1 MWFGCLSCYALC
13 LSADIQNGDALRAN
27 EKLILNL
34 TDNFHLGQKIMV
46 EQVDVT
52 QIWIEKSQVKNTKI
66 VQSQI
71 DPSQL
76 GSDQVLLKIDS
87 LGFSANN
94 ITYSVFG
101 DKMGYWGFFPAD
113 DKWGIVPM
121 WGFATVI
128 ASNQSDIQVGEKVF
142 GYLPMASHLI
152 ITAGKVS
159 ASHFFDISEKRKS
172 ISPVYDNYVRCA
184 TDPGYQANRE
194 AWQLNYRPLF
204 MTSFVLDDF
213 VGENLQQSV
222 KPVEQVILTSASSKT
237 AYGAAH
243 LLSKHKTQRNLS
255 YQVVGLTS
263 SNNQDFTESLGCYDL
278 VLSYEDIAQLGEQK
292 SSWVLDFAGNKT
304 LLLKLQKQFADNLGK
319 LVLIGST
326 DVNAQ
331 QDKPDG
337 HLDSEFFF
345 APSQVKKRTSEWG
358 QAGFAKQYAQ
368 AWQSFAAHINDKVR
382 VAEYTGANAIEALYH
397 TGLENKLNNLEINV
411 LQF

>member
-1 MWFGCLSCYALC
+1 MA
-13 LSADIQNGDALRAN
+13 
-27 EKLILNL
+27 
-34 TDNFHLGQKIMV
+34 
-46 EQVDVT
+46 EQIDLT
-52 QIWIEKSQVKNTKI
+52 QIWIEKSQVQNTKI
-66 VQSQI
+66 VESKI

-76 GSDQVLLKIDS
+76 GGDEVLLEVDS

-128 ASNQSDIQVGEKVF
+128 VSNHNDIQVGEKVF
-142 GYLPMASHLI
+142 GYLPMASHLV

-159 ASHFFDISEKRKS
+159 ASHFYDISEKRKS

-184 TDPGYQANRE
+184 TDPGYQADRE

-213 VGENLQQSV
+213 VGEHLQQSE
-222 KPVEQVILTSASSKT
+222 KTVEQVILTSASSKT

-243 LLSKHKTQRNLS
+243 LLAKHKKQRGLN

-263 SNNQDFTESLGCYDL
+263 ANNKDFTENLGCYDL
-278 VLSYEDIAQLGEQK
+278 VLCYDDISQLGEQK
-292 SSWVLDFAGNKT
+292 VSWVLDFAGNKT
-304 LLLKLQKQFADNLGK
+304 LLLNLQKQFSDNLGK

-326 DVNAQ
+326 DVDAQ

-337 HLDSEFFF
+337 HLNSEFFF

-368 AWQSFAAHINDKVR
+368 AWQSFAMHINNKVS
-382 VAEYTGANAIEALYH
+382 VAEYKGAKAIEALYQ

-411 LQF
+411 LEF

>member
-1 MWFGCLSCYALC
+1 
-13 LSADIQNGDALRAN
+13 
-27 EKLILNL
+27 
-34 TDNFHLGQKIMV
+34 MV
-46 EQVDVT
+46 EKIDVT
-52 QIWIEKSQVKNTKI
+52 QIWIEKSDVSNTKTVEI
-66 VQSQI
+66 KI

-76 GSDQVLLKIDS
+76 APNEVVLKVDS

-94 ITYSVFG
+94 VTYAVFG

-121 WGFATVI
+121 WGFATGI
-128 ASNQSDIQVGEKVF
+128 DSKHSDIQVGEKVF
-142 GYLPMASHLI
+142 GYLPMASHLV

-159 ASHFFDISEKRKS
+159 GSHFFDVSEKRKS

-184 TDPGYQANRE
+184 VDPGYQADRE

-204 MTSFVLDDF
+204 MTSFVLDDY
-213 VGENLQQSV
+213 VGDNLQTSAE
-222 KPVEQVILTSASSKT
+222 PVEQVILTSASSKT

-243 LLSKHKTQRNLS
+243 LLSKHKKQRGLN

-263 SNNQDFTESLGCYDL
+263 SMNKSFTENLGCYDL
-278 VLSYEDIAQLGEQK
+278 VLTYEDINQLGDDK
-292 SSWVLDFAGNKT
+292 NSWILDFAGNKQ
-304 LLLKLQKQFADNLGK
+304 LLLNLQNQFKQNLGK

-326 DVNAQ
+326 DVDAQ
-331 QDKPDG
+331 HDKPEG
-337 HLDSEFFF
+337 HLNSEFFF
-345 APSQVKKRTSEWG
+345 APSQVKKRTTEWG

-368 AWQSFAAHINDKVR
+368 AWQSFAAHMNNKVT
-382 VAEYTGANAIEALYH
+382 VALYTGAAPIEALYQ